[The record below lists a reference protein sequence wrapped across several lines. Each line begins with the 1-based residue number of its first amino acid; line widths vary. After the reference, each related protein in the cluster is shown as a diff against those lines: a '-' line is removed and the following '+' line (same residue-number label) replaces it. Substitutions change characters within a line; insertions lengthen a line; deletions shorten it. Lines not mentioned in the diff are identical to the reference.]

1 MARSSSAP
9 VTLLQL
15 FWGASAIVG
24 LVAVG
29 WPAAHVRDAATMWR
43 EVTQTWGARTIALDL
58 VLLGVPVVTF
68 AVVEA
73 RRLGWR
79 RPWLWALLAL
89 PLPGAFLMPLFF
101 LLRERAI
108 ARQTPR

>member
-1 MARSSSAP
+1 MTA
-9 VTLLQL
+9 LQL

-29 WPAAHVRDAATMWR
+29 WPAAHVHDAATMWR

-58 VLLGVPVVTF
+58 LLLGIPVVTF

-79 RPWLWALLAL
+79 WPWLWAPLAL
-89 PLPGAFLMPLFF
+89 PLPGAFLIPLFF
-101 LLRERAI
+101 LLRERTI
-108 ARQTPR
+108 ARQPPR